1 MGNVQIHSGAIF
13 KSVNKATRYTFE
25 PGYILAKSSDSLLVK
40 VEGSDA
46 VLLEN
51 LNIDLAIVGD
61 YL

>member
-1 MGNVQIHSGAIF
+1 MVSGKHPENI
-13 KSVNKATRYTFE
+13 E

-46 VLLEN
+46 VLLEKLEIN
-51 LNIDLAIVGD
+51 FTIAGD